1 MGGGQTTFAEIAG
14 NVTDA
19 AFYDMTA
26 APDTTY
32 TYRVRA
38 ENSGGLSSYSGSVTA
53 TAPTAPGHSTL
64 MAWDWGVLCR
74 ERDMTSRA

>member
-32 TYRVRA
+32 TYRVA
-38 ENSGGLSSYSGSVTA
+38 PKIPVGSRTTA
-53 TAPTAPGHSTL
+53 AASPQPRRPRR
-64 MAWDWGVLCR
+64 VIPR
-74 ERDMTSRA
+74 